1 MAEPVIVTEADALLS
16 ICTELRKINET
27 LQVLEHTISDKFGG
41 ADANNLNVT
50 LFTDSPIEV
59 TNKGKEK

>member
-1 MAEPVIVTEADALLS
+1 MVEPVIVGEDDALWN

-27 LQVLEHTISDKFGG
+27 LQVLERTISDKFGG
-41 ADANNLNVT
+41 IDADNLNVT

-59 TNKGKEK
+59 INKEKEN